1 MRGPFYPRMELRR
14 QRRIYVSQQP
24 VLIPTFIISFRIS
37 RGPLYPRAIPACGL
51 KALKPE

>member
-14 QRRIYVSQQP
+14 RRRISVSQHPAQ
-24 VLIPTFIISFRIS
+24 IWTFIISFRIS